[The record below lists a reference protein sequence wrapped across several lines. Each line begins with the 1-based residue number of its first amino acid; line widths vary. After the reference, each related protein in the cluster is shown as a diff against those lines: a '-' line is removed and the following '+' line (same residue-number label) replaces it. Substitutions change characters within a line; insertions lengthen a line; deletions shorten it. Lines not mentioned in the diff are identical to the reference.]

1 MNESGNKSG
10 KKCFYLKLPN
20 GFCSGGMGDPP
31 RSPRIPFTSP
41 SPQLVNS
48 SLPPPSGHHPGP
60 RSLGATPRQECE
72 GSSLASRDE
81 NSAEHFTLQDSHATS
96 LRLDLLPKSYLCL
109 PYPDPSPSLV
119 SPRSTF
125 LINHWPWN
133 LCLRF

>member
-1 MNESGNKSG
+1 MKVGISQERM
-10 KKCFYLKLPN
+10 FLPQTPQW
-20 GFCSGGMGDPP
+20 FLQWRHGGSP

-60 RSLGATPRQECE
+60 RSLGVTPRQECE

-81 NSAEHFTLQDSHATS
+81 NSAEHFTLQDSHANS